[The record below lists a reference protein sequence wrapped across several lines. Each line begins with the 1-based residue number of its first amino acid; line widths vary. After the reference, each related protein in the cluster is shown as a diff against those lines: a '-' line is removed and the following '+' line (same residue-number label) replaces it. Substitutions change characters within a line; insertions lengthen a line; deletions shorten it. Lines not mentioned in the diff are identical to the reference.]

1 MYTIE
6 EPYLNSSNPPKGTV
20 PFFLVK
26 DQTDSVVY
34 SAVTRGECEAW
45 IQEQSNP

>member
-1 MYTIE
+1 MYTIV
-6 EPYLNSSNPPKGTV
+6 EPYLNSSTPPNGTV

-26 DQTDSVVY
+26 DQNDITVY

-45 IQEQSNP
+45 IQEQSNL